1 MLMTV
6 KSIKKV
12 EADGKDEI
20 IKAYFDSVLQW
31 GQVGG
36 RLWCGSVCVCVWLSE
51 KKIVKEMEKHLCWTH
66 PCCLS
71 GGNF

>member
-6 KSIKKV
+6 KSTKKV

-36 RLWCGSVCVCVWLSE
+36 RLWCGNVCVSVSVCGSVE
-51 KKIVKEMEKHLCWTH
+51 KK
-66 PCCLS
+66 
-71 GGNF
+71 